1 MPWEDRTS
9 NHLRMPLNNN
19 KRKNNNDH
27 QAGSIKDRILLAQ
40 ETRIETSNITLN
52 NSGHKLRED
61 GDLRTPVSSVIS
73 KDTVIENAKN
83 TLACSHHKMDIV
95 SNVAEH
101 ITVNADP
108 AEQELKPL
116 GPELKHKLQH

>member
-1 MPWEDRTS
+1 MPWEARTS

-40 ETRIETSNITLN
+40 ETKTETNNTTLN
-52 NSGHKLRED
+52 NSDRRLLED
-61 GDLRTPVSSVIS
+61 DGQRTPVSSATS
-73 KDTVIENAKN
+73 KDTVIENARN